1 MISRIC
7 VADAAAVNP
16 TGTKILLANGFST
29 FSIKDKS
36 VFNNAPRSL
45 PKNSPDCPILYNWVF
60 DNFISANEL
69 LENVLGNLET
79 YLLIKNDLCG
89 NLISSLELPIT
100 FDERFKVTLVLFFIP
115 DFNLLSCELD
125 KFTDKVL
132 YWVILYW
139 YYIERK

>member
-1 MISRIC
+1 MLQE
-7 VADAAAVNP
+7 VYL
-16 TGTKILLANGFST
+16 KILLIVLFYT
-29 FSIKDKS
+29 TDE
-36 VFNNAPRSL
+36 L
-45 PKNSPDCPILYNWVF
+45 
-60 DNFISANEL
+60 ISANEL

-125 KFTDKVL
+125 KFIGKVL
-132 YWVILYW
+132 Y
-139 YYIERK
+139 